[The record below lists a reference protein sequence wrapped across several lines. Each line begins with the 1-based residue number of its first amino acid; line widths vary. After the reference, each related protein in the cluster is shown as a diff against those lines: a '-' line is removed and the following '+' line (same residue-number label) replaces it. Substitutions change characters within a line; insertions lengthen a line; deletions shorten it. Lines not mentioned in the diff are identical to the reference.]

1 MPEETKRLIDE
12 DTGNKK
18 AWTNALEH
26 TGETAKV
33 CYVLKKKNTFYLYQH
48 DFVESVKQLIN
59 FISWGT
65 SVFIVL

>member
-1 MPEETKRLIDE
+1 MEKKAKIAPKKGYKVPEETKRLIDE

-33 CYVLKKKNTFYLYQH
+33 
-48 DFVESVKQLIN
+48 
-59 FISWGT
+59 
-65 SVFIVL
+65 

>member
-33 CYVLKKKNTFYLYQH
+33 CYVLKKKKHIL
-48 DFVESVKQLIN
+48 S
-59 FISWGT
+59 IST
-65 SVFIVL
+65 